1 MLEIGNGKVAIDTLT
16 GFITLPSGFCHFTEL
31 IQHIFP
37 DIAQFN
43 NHNLLSELAIF
54 AAKNKDVDYLNATIR
69 NCLPGELFSFKSVTI
84 INQDDVAT
92 IPQNFRI
99 QWICLGSHLTFT
111 IKSRISRNH
120 AA

>member
-1 MLEIGNGKVAIDTLT
+1 MVKSPLT
-16 GFITLPSGFCHFTEL
+16 PRPHSSHYPQFAVPSQTRKRSFSG
-31 IQHIFP
+31 IFP